1 MDISRANSR
10 LSVIVFIII
19 AFSLNTSSQH
29 LYSEEESE
37 ETAHKCTVY
46 GSDFKRSSM
55 ETDQEEFNSKGI
67 VRVPLLLNLHRSNYA
82 SIDLW
87 NLASNS
93 QFPEQWILKIRKKFL
108 PVAVSL
114 GGNFPPT
121 TQPLLFWR
129 K

>member
-37 ETAHKCTVY
+37 ETANKCTVY
-46 GSDFKRSSM
+46 GTDFKRSSM
-55 ETDQEEFNSKGI
+55 ETNQEEFNSKGI

-82 SIDLW
+82 SIDL
-87 NLASNS
+87 
-93 QFPEQWILKIRKKFL
+93 
-108 PVAVSL
+108 
-114 GGNFPPT
+114 
-121 TQPLLFWR
+121 
-129 K
+129 